1 MMFVGTDS
9 IEFPAYKFPDVKGGK
24 VVDFSDDHATLR
36 KRLLALQDALPEKK
50 AAIKNKAEEL
60 LSLLDT
66 AKNPKLEYTRA
77 QIR

>member
-1 MMFVGTDS
+1 M
-9 IEFPAYKFPDVKGGK
+9 
-24 VVDFSDDHATLR
+24 VDFSDDHATLR